1 MTASSI
7 YQTMWPHCWQ
17 PSMEVNLDL
26 EVIIICTC
34 TMYIHLKW
42 WIYIKNFF
50 FWKCYQKHTIWL
62 LLCLN
67 NSTSTCFM
75 KLLKVLVHVIRMLY
89 TVCQVIEV
97 FGYSG
102 SSVLSLSLGLA
113 SKMSMNVSMMLP
125 IKWNEAVCTDKNC
138 QKIQILT
145 CINFQGPASIFPSK
159 RYYVRWNSGCWIE

>member
-1 MTASSI
+1 MLIEVT
-7 YQTMWPHCWQ
+7 
-17 PSMEVNLDL
+17 PSQSDSFFNISNNVTTLLAAVNGSELGLRGDHHMYMYNVHSL
-26 EVIIICTC
+26 EMMKTCIC
-34 TMYIHLKW
+34 
-42 WIYIKNFF
+42 YIKKKL
-50 FWKCYQKHTIWL
+50 KCHQKHAIWL

-67 NSTSTCFM
+67 NSTSTYFM
-75 KLLKVLVHVIRMLY
+75 KILKIMCMWY
-89 TVCQVIEV
+89 TVCWVKEV

-102 SSVLSLSLGLA
+102 SSVLSISQGMA

-159 RYYVRWNSGCWIE
+159 R